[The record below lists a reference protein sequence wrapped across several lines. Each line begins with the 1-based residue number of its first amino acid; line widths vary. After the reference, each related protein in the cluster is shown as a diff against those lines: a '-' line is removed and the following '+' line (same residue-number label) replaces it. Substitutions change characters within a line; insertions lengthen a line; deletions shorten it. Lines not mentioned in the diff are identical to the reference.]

1 MLQSINYFFR
11 GNGAILTY
19 HRVLPDSIISEDS
32 ILNIAVSISNFRK
45 QIKYLKNNFSILPIN
60 NFLRHINSES
70 KQFKILITFDDGYK
84 DNLDYAFPILKEFN
98 VPAIIYVI
106 TKFIGNSSLPWW
118 NKLDDFLRNS
128 RSLKNKK
135 KKFRYLKRVFL
146 LGNQLKIDKQLP
158 LFIDKNN
165 KKNIQIFLN
174 HKEVKY
180 LSEQKLITI
189 GSHSHSHYN
198 FSRLE
203 DKQAFNEFKVSKF
216 ILEKIIKKKITHF
229 SYPYGDYENIN
240 FSHIRSLKQLGYM
253 SAMTTIRNKI
263 DHPDTF
269 LLPRIFVNN
278 DSNLFRLKLKLFGFK
293 KFY

>member
-19 HRVLPDSIISEDS
+19 HRVLPDSIISQDS

-84 DNLDYAFPILKEFN
+84 DNLDHAFPILKEFN

-106 TKFIGNSSLPWW
+106 TKFIGNTSLPWW
-118 NKLDDFLRNS
+118 NKLDDFLRNNS
-128 RSLKNKK
+128 SLKNKK
-135 KKFRYLKRVFL
+135 KRFSYVKRVFL
-146 LGNQLKIDKQLP
+146 LGDQLKIDKQLS
-158 LFIDKNN
+158 LFINKNN
-165 KKNIQIFLN
+165 KKNNQIFLN

-203 DKQAFNEFKVSKF
+203 DKQAFNEFKISKS

-240 FSHIRSLKQLGYM
+240 FSHIRFLKQLGYI
-253 SAMTTIRNKI
+253 SAMTTIRNKM

-278 DSNLFRLKLKLFGFK
+278 DSNLFRLKLKLLGLK

>member
-128 RSLKNKK
+128 RTLKNKK
-135 KKFRYLKRVFL
+135 KKFSYLKRVFL

-240 FSHIRSLKQLGYM
+240 LSHIRFLKKLGYI

-278 DSNLFRLKLKLFGFK
+278 DSNLFRLKLKLLGFK